1 MEGESLI
8 LSILTAMIT
17 PAVLILACGSLS
29 LTTSQRLS
37 RSIDRTRKIASELN
51 EIETGSKNVDREE
64 QKMLYRQ
71 MENSA
76 NRAILLQRAMTL
88 LYASL
93 SFFIA
98 TSLLIGIFEL
108 LEWDEP
114 WSVAI
119 SSFIGVVV
127 LFSASITLI
136 MEARLSHVSINQEM
150 HHVIKVSRRSRME
163 RKSQ

>member
-8 LSILTAMIT
+8 IAILTAMIT

-29 LTTSQRLS
+29 LTTSQRLN
-37 RSIDRTRKIASELN
+37 RSIERTRKITSLLN
-51 EIETGSKNVDREE
+51 EIETGSRNIDREE
-64 QKMLYRQ
+64 QTMLYRQ

-76 NRAILLQRAMTL
+76 NRSILLQRAMTL

-108 LEWDEP
+108 MEWEEP

-119 SSFIGVVV
+119 LSLIGVIV
-127 LFSASITLI
+127 LFFASITLI
-136 MEARLSHVSINQEM
+136 MEARLSHNSIQQEM
-150 HHVIKVSRRSRME
+150 HHAIKISRRLRLDKKSR
-163 RKSQ
+163 